1 MDELVNSLSNLDINE
16 QTKKF
21 KELKKFNEVI
31 PEYVLQW
38 IYKDYEYM
46 SLQIINNH
54 LQSVPVVFELFKN
67 INMFSSHELRI
78 IYDFVSKYGYYMLEN
93 KIKNTGLYYEKLDL
107 QTYIDYYSNELHEQ
121 ISMMEG
127 C

>member
-1 MDELVNSLSNLDINE
+1 MDELVNSLSNLGINE
-16 QTKKF
+16 KTNKF
-21 KELKKFNEVI
+21 NELKKFKDII

-78 IYDFVSKYGYYMLEN
+78 IYEFISKYGYYMLEN
-93 KIKNTGLYYEKLDL
+93 KIKNTGLYYERLDL

>member
-1 MDELVNSLSNLDINE
+1 MDELVNSLSNLGINE
-16 QTKKF
+16 KT
-21 KELKKFNEVI
+21 KKFNELIKFKEII

-78 IYDFVSKYGYYMLEN
+78 IYDFVSKFGYYMLEN

>member
-46 SLQIINNH
+46 YLQIINNH

-67 INMFSSHELRI
+67 INMFSSHELKI
-78 IYDFVSKYGYYMLEN
+78 IHDFVSKYGYYMLEN

-107 QTYIDYYSNELHEQ
+107 QTYIDYYANELYEQ

>member
-1 MDELVNSLSNLDINE
+1 MDDLVNSLSNLDINE

-31 PEYVLQW
+31 PEYILQW

-54 LQSVPVVFELFKN
+54 LQSVPVIFELFKN

-78 IYDFVSKYGYYMLEN
+78 IYDFVNKYGYYMLEN

-107 QTYIDYYSNELHEQ
+107 QTYIDYYTNELHEQ

>member
-31 PEYVLQW
+31 PDYVLQW

-54 LQSVPVVFELFKN
+54 LQSVPVIFELFKN